1 MVHRNLPALPAV
13 SVPRPSWCLFLG
25 PRPDSGKCCPREE
38 GSHTPHA
45 GVGTTAGP
53 GGSQPRWHPFL
64 PSDRVTEVLEEV
76 AAGSP
81 QIVGNAL
88 GLKDDMCWEQG
99 RGQLNSQTL
108 G

>member
-1 MVHRNLPALPAV
+1 MA
-13 SVPRPSWCLFLG
+13 RPTG
-25 PRPDSGKCCPREE
+25 
-38 GSHTPHA
+38 
-45 GVGTTAGP
+45 
-53 GGSQPRWHPFL
+53 HPFL